1 MEDLKFEL
9 EDETRK
15 GARIKVVG
23 IGGAGCNAVGRM
35 YEEGLPGVEFY
46 VMNTDAQALAACR
59 VPNKLQIGAR
69 ITGGLGAGSN
79 PEIGRQSALEDTETI
94 LDILEGADM
103 VFVTAGMGGGTGGG
117 AAPVVARLAR
127 QLDALTVAIVTKPFR
142 FEGTRRMAQADLAIA
157 DLAASV
163 DILTT
168 IPNEQLLRVAPRGT
182 SMAQAFRIA
191 DDVLRQAVEGIS
203 ELILIP
209 GLINLDFSDIRA
221 AISNMGHAL
230 IGMATAT
237 GPNAAVEAARGA
249 ISSPLLEDT
258 RIAGARQIL
267 MNICGSQE
275 IGLHEVSEA
284 CSIVREASGSEDL
297 QLNFGVITRPDM
309 GDSVK
314 VTVIATGFP
323 ELREVTVPA
332 IEALPPGEFFAPRE
346 FDPAAIPPVPQSV
359 QPEAEFVP
367 DPPREAEI
375 AKTAAEAAYEDE
387 LEVPAYLRQGKLV
400 G

>member
-9 EDETRK
+9 EDESRK

-79 PEIGRQSALEDTETI
+79 PEVGRQSALEDTETI

-127 QLDALTVAIVTKPFR
+127 QLDALTVAIVTKPFG

-182 SMAQAFRIA
+182 TMPQAFRIA
-191 DDVLRQAVEGIS
+191 DHVLRQAVEGIS

-230 IGMATAT
+230 IGMATAS

-258 RIAGARQIL
+258 RMTGARQIL
-267 MNICGSQE
+267 MNICGSHE

-323 ELREVTVPA
+323 ALREVTVPA
-332 IEALPPGEFFAPRE
+332 IEALPPAQFFAPRE
-346 FDPAAIPPVPQSV
+346 LDSTEMPPVPQIA

-367 DPPREAEI
+367 EPVREPET
-375 AKTAAEAAYEDE
+375 AKTAVEAAYEDE

>member
-1 MEDLKFEL
+1 MIEDLKFEL
-9 EDETRK
+9 EDESRK

-23 IGGAGCNAVGRM
+23 VGGAGSNAVGRM
-35 YEEGLPGVEFY
+35 YEEGLSGVEFY
-46 VMNTDAQALAACR
+46 VMNTDAQALQNSR

-69 ITGGLGAGSN
+69 ITGGLGAGSK
-79 PEIGRQSALEDTETI
+79 PDIGRQAALEDTDTI
-94 LDILEGADM
+94 LDMLEGADM

-127 QLDALTVAIVTKPFR
+127 QLDALTVAIVTRPFS
-142 FEGTRRMAQADLAIA
+142 FEGARRMAQADAGVEELAS
-157 DLAASV
+157 SV

-168 IPNEQLLRVAPRGT
+168 VPNERLLKVAPRGT
-182 SMAQAFRIA
+182 TMAQAFRLA

-203 ELILIP
+203 ELILQP

-221 AISNMGHAL
+221 AISGMGHAL
-230 IGMATAT
+230 IGMATAQ
-237 GPNAAVEAARGA
+237 GPSAAINAARGA

-258 RIAGARQIL
+258 QITGARQIL
-267 MNICGSQE
+267 MNITASDE

-284 CSIVREASGSEDL
+284 CSVVREASGSPDL

-323 ELREVTVPA
+323 VTEPVIESA
-332 IEALPPGEFFAPRE
+332 IEALPPHEFFTPRE
-346 FDPAAIPPVPQSV
+346 GELVEHPPAVAVETVPA
-359 QPEAEFVP
+359 PEPKAEVVM
-367 DPPREAEI
+367 A
-375 AKTAAEAAYEDE
+375 AAEAEYEDE
-387 LEVPAYLRQGKLV
+387 LDVPAYLRQGKLV
-400 G
+400 S

>member
-1 MEDLKFEL
+1 MIEELRFEL

-23 IGGAGCNAVGRM
+23 VGGAGSNAVGRM
-35 YEEGLPGVEFY
+35 YDEGLPGVEFY
-46 VMNTDAQALAACR
+46 VMNTDAQALAASR

-69 ITGGLGAGSN
+69 VTGGLGAGSN
-79 PEIGRQSALEDTETI
+79 PEVGRQSALEDTDAI
-94 LDILEGADM
+94 LDMLEGADM

-127 QLDALTVAIVTKPFR
+127 QLDALTVAIVTRPFS
-142 FEGTRRMAQADLAIA
+142 FEGARRMAQADACVAELAS
-157 DLAASV
+157 SV

-168 IPNEQLLRVAPRGT
+168 VPNERLLKVAPRGT
-182 SMAQAFRIA
+182 TMAQAFRMA

-203 ELILIP
+203 ELILLP

-221 AISNMGHAL
+221 AISGMGHAL
-230 IGMATAT
+230 IGMASAS
-237 GPNAAVEAARGA
+237 GPDAAMEAARGA

-258 RIAGARQIL
+258 RMAGARQIL
-267 MNICGSQE
+267 MNITGSSE
-275 IGLHEVSEA
+275 VGLHEVSEA
-284 CSIVREASGSEDL
+284 CSIVREASGSPDL

-309 GDSVK
+309 GDAVK

-323 ELREVTVPA
+323 PVPEVTAPEM
-332 IEALPPGEFFAPRE
+332 EALPPHEFFAPRGSGE
-346 FDPAAIPPVPQSV
+346 VDVVQPLAVFVPQ
-359 QPEAEFVP
+359 PEPEPQVEVVIASAEP
-367 DPPREAEI
+367 E
-375 AKTAAEAAYEDE
+375 YEDE
-387 LEVPAYLRQGKLV
+387 LDVPAYLRQGKLV

>member
-1 MEDLKFEL
+1 MIDDLKFEL
-9 EDETRK
+9 EDESRK

-23 IGGAGCNAVGRM
+23 VGGAGSNAVGRM

-46 VMNTDAQALAACR
+46 VMNTDAQALGASR

-79 PEIGRQSALEDTETI
+79 PEVGRQSALEDTDTI
-94 LDILEGADM
+94 LDILEGADI

-127 QLDALTVAIVTKPFR
+127 QLDALTIAIVTRPFG
-142 FEGTRRMAQADLAIA
+142 FEGGRRMAQAEAGIA
-157 DLAASV
+157 ELAASV

-168 IPNEQLLRVAPRGT
+168 IPNERLLRVAPRGT
-182 SMAQAFRIA
+182 SMAQAFRMA

-203 ELILIP
+203 ELILLP

-230 IGMATAT
+230 IGMATAS
-237 GPNAAVEAARGA
+237 GPDAAMEAARGA

-267 MNICGSQE
+267 MNICGSTE
-275 IGLHEVSEA
+275 IGLYEVSEA
-284 CSIVREASGSEDL
+284 CSIVREASGAADL

-309 GDSVK
+309 GDTVK

-323 ELREVTVPA
+323 VAHELTVPA
-332 IEALPPGEFFAPRE
+332 IEALPPGEFFAARQSGE
-346 FDPAAIPPVPQSV
+346 MAAH
-359 QPEAEFVP
+359 PEAEFVP
-367 DPPREAEI
+367 EAPLPLAPEP
-375 AKTAAEAAYEDE
+375 ALDAVMAAAEEVYEDE
-387 LEVPAYLRQGKLV
+387 LDVPAYLRQGKLV